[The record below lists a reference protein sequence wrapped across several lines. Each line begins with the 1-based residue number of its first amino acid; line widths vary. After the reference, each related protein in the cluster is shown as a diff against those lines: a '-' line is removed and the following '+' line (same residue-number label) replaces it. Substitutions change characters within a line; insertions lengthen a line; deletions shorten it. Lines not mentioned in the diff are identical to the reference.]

1 MADPKRATVY
11 LEPELHKA
19 LKLKAVQN
27 DSSVSEI
34 VNEAVRAA
42 LHEDAIDLEAVRLRK
57 KEKTRSFE
65 DFVEQMKK
73 DGLL

>member
-1 MADPKRATVY
+1 MGDPKRATVY

-27 DSSVSEI
+27 DSSISEV

-42 LHEDAIDLEAVRLRK
+42 LREDAIDLEAIRLRK
-57 KEKTRSFE
+57 EEKTRDFE
-65 DFVEQMKK
+65 AFVGQMKK